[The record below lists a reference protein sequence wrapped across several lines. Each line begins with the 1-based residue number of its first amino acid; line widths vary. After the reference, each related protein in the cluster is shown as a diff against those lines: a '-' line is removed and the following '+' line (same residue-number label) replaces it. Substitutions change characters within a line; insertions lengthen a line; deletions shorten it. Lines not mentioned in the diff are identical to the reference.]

1 MNDSQTNNTAL
12 KKKVVNAKLVY
23 ASRLKKL
30 SNAIH
35 AADDIN
41 SILVGLKDQ
50 IISLYGAE
58 YVTIYLVDNKKKEIY
73 SRVMDEKDSL
83 KEIRLPISSK
93 SVAGHVALSRKYINI
108 KNVYDRE
115 ELIGIDPDLRFD
127 SSWDKKSG
135 IMTRQILA
143 VPILFKN
150 TLNGVIQLM
159 NKRNGKAFSAF
170 DQKLLSD
177 ISEVLGIAFHN
188 QARFKKVPS
197 RYDHLIRDGLMSE
210 KEFTQA
216 RDLARKQGKRV
227 EHVLLTT
234 FGITKSSLREALSQY
249 YKIPAEDILDT
260 QYDPDKLIK
269 EKNLNYFL
277 KSYWL
282 PLEKVKDT
290 ITVAIDNPSDFGK
303 IQEIKQMYNVSIVKL
318 RLSLKT
324 DIEQYI
330 KSFKETPSFVEGE
343 TIVQSLDEILSTMK
357 VQDDDYI
364 SENDEI
370 DEIDNFNDNSVVLL
384 VRKIIEDAFDAG
396 SSDIHIE
403 PYGVARDAE
412 VRFRIDGRCN
422 EVLTIPRN
430 FIKGVISRI
439 KILAKLDIAERRKPQ
454 DGKIKF
460 KTSRGKEIEL
470 RVATVPT
477 ANNNEDVV
485 MRILAG
491 SEPLPLNKIMP
502 EQTFE
507 RFSKVIVKPYG
518 IVLVVGPTGSGKT
531 TTLHS
536 ALGYINKPDRKIWTA
551 EDPVEITQHRL
562 RQVQVNPKIGYTFAA
577 AMRAFLRADPDV
589 IMVGEMRD
597 KETMGMGVE
606 ASLTGHLVF
615 STLHTNSAPETIT
628 RLNDMGLDPFNFAD
642 ALLGIL
648 AQRLVKTF
656 CSKCKLEYHPDK
668 SEYKHL
674 KELYGDMF
682 DERVNKPFSKD
693 LVLNKAGGCDACGNS
708 GYKGRMGLYEFLA
721 GTDGIKKKIIERAL
735 VEDIRKTAVA
745 DGMSTLLQD
754 GVACVFNGHTDIH
767 QVMSVCS
774 K

>member
-83 KEIRLPISSK
+83 KEIRLPVNSK
-93 SVAGHVALSRKYINI
+93 SVAGHVALARKDINI

-115 ELIGIDPDLRFD
+115 ELLGIDPDLRFD

-159 NKRNGKAFSAF
+159 NKRNGKPFSAF

-234 FGITKSSLREALSQY
+234 FGITKSSLREALSQF

-260 QYDPDKLIK
+260 QYDPEKLIK

-551 EDPVEITQHRL
+551 EDPVEITQYRL
-562 RQVQVNPKIGYTFAA
+562 RQVQVNAKIGYTFAA

-597 KETMGMGVE
+597 KETMGMGIE

-674 KELYGDMF
+674 KDLYGDMF
-682 DERVNKPFSKD
+682 DERVNKPYSKD
-693 LVLNKAGGCDACGNS
+693 LVFYKASGCDACGNS

-754 GVACVFNGHTDIH
+754 GIACVFNGHTDIH

>member
-1 MNDSQTNNTAL
+1 MNDSQAKNDAV
-12 KKKVVNAKLVY
+12 KKRVVNAKLVY

-83 KEIRLPISSK
+83 KEVRLPISSK
-93 SVAGHVALSRKYINI
+93 SIAGHVALSRKDINI

-115 ELIGIDPDLRFD
+115 ELLGIDPDLRFD

-143 VPILFKN
+143 VPIVFKN

-159 NKRNGKAFSAF
+159 NKKNGKPFSAF

-188 QARFKKVPS
+188 QARFKKIPS
-197 RYDHLIRDGLMSE
+197 RYDHLIKEGLMSE

-216 RDLARKQGKRV
+216 RDLARKQGKPV
-227 EHVLLTT
+227 ENVLLMT
-234 FGITKSSLREALSQY
+234 FGITKGSLREALSQY
-249 YKIPAEDILDT
+249 YKIPAEDVLDT
-260 QYDPDKLIK
+260 QYKPEDLIK

-330 KSFKETPSFVEGE
+330 KTFKSTPSFVEGE
-343 TIVQSLDEILSTMK
+343 TIVQSLDEILSNMK
-357 VQDDDYI
+357 VQDDDFL
-364 SENDEI
+364 SEGEEI

-412 VRFRIDGRCN
+412 VRFRIDGRCH

-430 FIKGVISRI
+430 FIKGVVSRI

-460 KTSRGKEIEL
+460 KTSKGKEIEL

-477 ANNNEDVV
+477 ANSNEDVV

-502 EQTFE
+502 EQTFD
-507 RFSKVIVKPYG
+507 RFKEVIVKPYG

-551 EDPVEITQHRL
+551 EDPVEITQYRL
-562 RQVQVNPKIGYTFAA
+562 RQVQVNAKIGYTFAA

-597 KETMGMGVE
+597 KETMGMGIE

-656 CSKCKLEYHPDK
+656 CGKCKQEYRPEK

-674 KELYGDMF
+674 KEMYGDMF
-682 DERVNKPFSKD
+682 DERVSKPYSKD
-693 LVLNKAGGCDACGNS
+693 LMLYKAGGCEACGNT

-721 GTDGIKKKIIERAL
+721 GTDGIQKKIIERAL
-735 VEDIRKTAVA
+735 VEDIRKTAIE

-754 GVACVFNGHTDIH
+754 GIACVFNGHTDIH

>member
-83 KEIRLPISSK
+83 KEIRLPVNSK
-93 SVAGHVALSRKYINI
+93 SVAGHVALARKDINI

-115 ELIGIDPDLRFD
+115 ELLGIDPDLRFD

-234 FGITKSSLREALSQY
+234 FGITKSSLREALSQF

-260 QYDPDKLIK
+260 QYDPEKLIK

-551 EDPVEITQHRL
+551 EDPVEITQYRL
-562 RQVQVNPKIGYTFAA
+562 RQVQVNAKIGYTFAA

-597 KETMGMGVE
+597 KETMGMGIE

-674 KELYGDMF
+674 KDLYGDMF
-682 DERVNKPFSKD
+682 DERVNKPYSKD
-693 LVLNKAGGCDACGNS
+693 LVFYKASGCDACGNS

-754 GVACVFNGHTDIH
+754 GVACLFNGHTDIH